1 MNTMQKFIYTGV
13 IAIVLGGL
21 ALMLHSNTGQAQEA
35 GSLSVAE
42 AKEYIDAHKDDP
54 TFTLLDVRTPEEY
67 AEGHLPGAKLLDF
80 KAPDFAAKLEDLPKG
95 NTYLVYCR
103 SGMRSAKAAALMREK
118 GFPAVLNM
126 QGGILEWQKAK
137 LPTSKD

>member
-1 MNTMQKFIYTGV
+1 MNTIQKFLYAGI

-21 ALMLHSNTGQAQEA
+21 ALMLHPNTGQAQEA
-35 GSLSVAE
+35 GSLSVTE
-42 AKEYIDAHKDDP
+42 AKEYIDAHKGDS
-54 TFTLLDVRTPEEY
+54 TFTILDVRTPEEY
-67 AEGHLPGAKLLDF
+67 AEGHIPGAVLLNF
-80 KAPDFAAKLEDLPKG
+80 KAAGFAAKLEELPKG

-126 QGGILEWQKAK
+126 QGGILEWQKAE
-137 LPTSKD
+137 LPIAKD